1 MTSQVQRSLAIVE
14 MLAEQAGGASVGTI
28 AARLAIPPSATHRL
42 LSELARLG
50 WVRQAQ
56 AQGDYALTMR
66 LPALG
71 LGLLHRLGIG
81 DVAQP
86 ILDELASDSAE
97 LVRLSVA
104 ESDDG
109 DLVWLAVAQGATSGL
124 RYDPGR
130 EQGAVAHL
138 AHSASGRA
146 WLSALPE
153 DLALARVVA
162 QGLTPPEGSALTA
175 APALT
180 QVAAD
185 LARDRAQGYA
195 IAIDSYLAGMAAIAV
210 PVMQGGRALGALSI
224 AGPSVRLTQARML
237 ALLPMLRQAAARLGA
252 CADASGFFRAG
263 FSRAARP

>member
-1 MTSQVQRSLAIVE
+1 MTSQLQRSLAIIE
-14 MLAEQAGGASVGTI
+14 TLAEQAQGASVGAI
-28 AARLAIPPSATHRL
+28 ARRLDMPPSAVHRL
-42 LSELARLG
+42 LNDLTRLG
-50 WVRQAQ
+50 WARQMQ

-71 LGLLHRLGIG
+71 LGLLHRRGIT
-81 DVAQP
+81 DIAQP
-86 ILDELASDSAE
+86 ILDALAADSGE

-104 ESDDG
+104 DG
-109 DLVWLAVAQGATSGL
+109 GADGARLVWLAVAQGATSGL

-130 EQGAVAHL
+130 EQGVVAHL

-153 DLALARVVA
+153 ETALAHVVA

-180 QVAAD
+180 DIAAT
-185 LARDRAQGYA
+185 LAQDRARGHA

-210 PVMQGGRALGALSI
+210 PVLRAGAALGALSI
-224 AGPSVRLTQARML
+224 AGPSVRLTPARMA
-237 ALLPMLRQAAARLGA
+237 ALLPALKQAAARLGE
-252 CADASGFFRAG
+252 CADASGFFRTGRDA
-263 FSRAARP
+263 PP